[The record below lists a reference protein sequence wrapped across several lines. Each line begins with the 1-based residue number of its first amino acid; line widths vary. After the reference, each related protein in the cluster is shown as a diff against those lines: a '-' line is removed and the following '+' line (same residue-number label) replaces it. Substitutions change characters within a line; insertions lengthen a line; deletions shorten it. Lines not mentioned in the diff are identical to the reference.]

1 MSHLFQIFT
10 KHLDTRTLLRLYIQ
24 TNYKYRHILDEA
36 CDRMKKHRIVY
47 SLEDEDNVITNK
59 YIIQVN
65 KKPGQNNSYTVAIH
79 TDNTYVLVNVMKK
92 KIGIIGSFTYTA
104 TIQEVMTKD
113 NGDYNRLKEDT
124 LPYMFIEFIA
134 FDVDV
139 CEAPNCRA
147 YLQGS
152 VHQVE

>member
-1 MSHLFQIFT
+1 
-10 KHLDTRTLLRLYIQ
+10 
-24 TNYKYRHILDEA
+24 
-36 CDRMKKHRIVY
+36 
-47 SLEDEDNVITNK
+47 
-59 YIIQVN
+59 
-65 KKPGQNNSYTVAIH
+65 
-79 TDNTYVLVNVMKK
+79 
-92 KIGIIGSFTYTA
+92 
-104 TIQEVMTKD
+104 MTKD